1 MRVCVYHVEKTWSN
15 VSLTC
20 FTVYSSERESCRMS
34 KCGQFPFRDIA
45 VFVVCY
51 LLCDVLI
58 DDNDDDAFCV
68 LWLTLSV
75 HSAAHRSRFLFDGV
89 CLLVFDVVL

>member
-1 MRVCVYHVEKTWSN
+1 
-15 VSLTC
+15 
-20 FTVYSSERESCRMS
+20 MS

-45 VFVVCY
+45 VVVVVAVCY
-51 LLCDVLI
+51 LLCAVLI
-58 DDNDDDAFCV
+58 DDNDDDALCV

-75 HSAAHRSRFLFDGV
+75 HSAAQRSRFLFDGV